1 MKVTVL
7 GSSAAYAGP
16 ADACSGYLVE
26 HGDAKV
32 LLDCG
37 TGVISSLQDH
47 VEVGELTHIVIS
59 HMHADHFFDLI
70 PLHYALWRGSEK
82 TRQAKPRLLLPP
94 SGLHVLQQV
103 GELAGSSFVTLE
115 NVFTP
120 EEYRPGASHDL
131 GGVEAE
137 FTPTEHFIPAYAITL
152 RGGSRR
158 VTYSADS
165 RPCPALV
172 QAAQDADLF
181 LCEATI
187 FDAADTAGRRG
198 HMMAHEAA
206 EVARRAGVDSLVLT
220 HFWPDCDRA
229 QSQDEARSVFSGA
242 TEVAHQG
249 SSFSL

>member
-47 VEVGELTHIVIS
+47 VEVGELTHIAIS

-70 PLHYALWRGSEK
+70 PLYYALWRGSEK

-94 SGLHVLQQV
+94 GGLQVLRQV
-103 GELAGSSFVTLE
+103 GELAGSSFATLE
-115 NVFTP
+115 NVFAP
-120 EEYRPGASHDL
+120 EEYQPGASHGL
-131 GGVEAE
+131 GGVEVE
-137 FTPTEHFIPAYAITL
+137 FTPAEHFIPAYAITL

-158 VTYSADS
+158 VAYSADS

-172 QAAQDADLF
+172 RVAQDADLF

-187 FDAADTAGRRG
+187 FDSADTAGRQG
-198 HMMAHEAA
+198 HMTAHEAA
-206 EVARRAGVDSLVLT
+206 EVAQRAGVDSLVLT
-220 HFWPDCDRA
+220 HFWPDCDRTR
-229 QSQDEARSVFSGA
+229 SQDEARSVFSGA